1 MTEMMRPSC
10 PAIYLPSFA
19 PCGPAPK
26 MAARW
31 LNSPCRFSR
40 LDRAVTA
47 VRVNTTAASPKINHS
62 PAHSREN
69 SSEILRTKPIVAISS
84 VAVSPDLMVPRTA
97 SYSQTCAAA
106 TYAPVCAA
114 IRTYVP
120 PPTREPRDVTSQD
133 HYQTP
138 SPPNNTAHKH

>member
-47 VRVNTTAASPKINHS
+47 VRVNTPAASPQINHS

-69 SSEILRTKPIVAISS
+69 SRSEEHTSELQSLMRHSY
-84 VAVSPDLMVPRTA
+84 AVFCLKKTNDKTLL
-97 SYSQTCAAA
+97 
-106 TYAPVCAA
+106 
-114 IRTYVP
+114 
-120 PPTREPRDVTSQD
+120 
-133 HYQTP
+133 
-138 SPPNNTAHKH
+138 

>member
-47 VRVNTTAASPKINHS
+47 VRVNTTAASPQINHS

-69 SSEILRTKPIVAISS
+69 SSEILRTKPRVAISS
-84 VAVSPDLMVPRTA
+84 VAVSHDRRVRRSEEHTSELQSLMRI
-97 SYSQTCAAA
+97 SYAVFCLKKKKQHNIHDYLNIT
-106 TYAPVCAA
+106 
-114 IRTYVP
+114 I
-120 PPTREPRDVTSQD
+120 
-133 HYQTP
+133 HI
-138 SPPNNTAHKH
+138 

>member
-47 VRVNTTAASPKINHS
+47 VRVNTTAASPQINPS
-62 PAHSREN
+62 PAHSRDN
-69 SSEILRTKPIVAISS
+69 SSRSEARRVGKGGVRKCRLWGLPDHEKKKQKRKP
-84 VAVSPDLMVPRTA
+84 
-97 SYSQTCAAA
+97 
-106 TYAPVCAA
+106 
-114 IRTYVP
+114 
-120 PPTREPRDVTSQD
+120 
-133 HYQTP
+133 
-138 SPPNNTAHKH
+138 HKTH